1 MKKMSVFML
10 AGESSGDRLGE
21 AILDGLADCDVSA
34 QAWGVGGPAM
44 ISKGF
49 TARHSMDELTIMGL
63 GQALTSI
70 RRLSQLADNLIEM
83 IMAERPDLVLTI
95 DSKGFSFRFARRLR
109 KRMAEAGWSVPV
121 VHLVA
126 PTVWAW
132 GRWRAK
138 TVARSVDHLLCLF
151 PFELPYFRDD
161 RLKVT
166 CVGHPAADLTWPD
179 RASARKTL
187 NIPSDSPVLVLLPG
201 SRKKEIET
209 LLPEMRIAARAVR
222 RDMPS
227 CQVLLPAAETVRA
240 RIDEM
245 IPRSDGIR
253 IISGEHLRFA
263 LAAADFGLICSGTVT
278 LESALAGMPGAVYYR
293 GDALAHML
301 QPLLVR
307 RENIVLP
314 NAITGEEIYPL
325 YLNREFDGAKMAG
338 TALEGL
344 RGADKSRAISQRTDL
359 AAKIKSGPDGFGV
372 AVARALLAALR
383 AD

>member
-1 MKKMSVFML
+1 MKNMSVFML

-21 AILDGLADCDVSA
+21 AILDGLAACDVSA
-34 QAWGVGGPAM
+34 RAWGMGGPAM

-49 TARHSMDELTIMGL
+49 VARRSMDELTIMGL
-63 GQALTSI
+63 GQAVSSI
-70 RRLSQLADNLIEM
+70 FRLSRLADNLIDM

-132 GRWRAK
+132 GRWRTK
-138 TVARSVDHLLCLF
+138 TVTRSVDHLLCLF
-151 PFELPYFRDD
+151 PFELPYFTDD

-166 CVGHPAADLTWPD
+166 YVGHPAADRIWPG
-179 RASARKTL
+179 RVAARKAL
-187 NIPSDSPVLVLLPG
+187 NITADSPVLLLLPG
-201 SRKKEIET
+201 SRNKEIET
-209 LLPEMRIAARAVR
+209 LLPEMLIAARTVR
-222 RDMPS
+222 AHHPACR
-227 CQVLLPAAETVRA
+227 VLLPAAETVRA
-240 RIDEM
+240 RIDDM
-245 IPRSDGIR
+245 ISRTDDVE
-253 IISGEHLRFA
+253 IISGEHMGEA

-278 LESALAGMPGAVYYR
+278 LEAALAGMPGAVYYR

-344 RGADKSRAISQRTDL
+344 RNADKSRAISRRTDL

-372 AVARALLAALR
+372 AVARALLAALS